1 MNSSLSLEL
10 RVHASF
16 LYIFIYYINNLV
28 AFFQASLLY
37 SSNSFDVQEKEGTV
51 RPANV
56 MLENMQSRY
65 TNVEQQALIFVV
77 RET

>member
-1 MNSSLSLEL
+1 MHL
-10 RVHASF
+10 AYIY
-16 LYIFIYYINNLV
+16 LYIILIIWLL
-28 AFFQASLLY
+28 FFQASLLY